1 MDMKKILPFIIA
13 FRLKVFSTTVTFSVR
28 RLIGL
33 VLTGIRALCPIIRY
47 TIIPVTITKQKYR
60 QSFDLPVDDVKREKH
75 HILLRNDSLS
85 CELALVGKLIVD
97 VLVGINDRLRIM
109 IFSPIGQPEG
119 KLKGRT
125 TLEM

>member
-1 MDMKKILPFIIA
+1 MKKVLPFIIA

-33 VLTGIRALCPIIRY
+33 VLTGIRALCPIMRY

-60 QSFDLPVDDVKREKH
+60 QSFDPPVDDVKREKH
-75 HILLRNDSLS
+75 HILPRNDSLS

-109 IFSPIGQPEG
+109 IYSRIGQSERD
-119 KLKGRT
+119 LKGNT
-125 TLEM
+125 KLEM